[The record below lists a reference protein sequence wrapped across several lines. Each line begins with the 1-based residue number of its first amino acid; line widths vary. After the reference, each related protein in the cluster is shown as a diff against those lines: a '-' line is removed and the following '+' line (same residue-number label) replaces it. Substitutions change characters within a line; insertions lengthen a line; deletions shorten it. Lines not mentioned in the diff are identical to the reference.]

1 MSSSDG
7 DLTDTSPTGLF
18 NFAADKI
25 GSGWGID
32 KFFKTGI
39 GLTIVG
45 LFVGIQRVFDA
56 IITFVVTPLSRGA
69 EAVAA
74 LFVGIVEEPVGIL
87 ESGAETTAAEIAA
100 VWTGWLGPFAFPVAV
115 ASVLAGLYLLSIYL
129 EDRQTSDI
137 FPGSFTDI
145 DVPEFVPVIGDP
157 GVRETGED
165 EDRD

>member
-25 GSGWGID
+25 GTGWGID

-45 LFVGIQRVFDA
+45 LFVGFQRVVDA
-56 IITFVVTPLSRGA
+56 IITFIVTPLSEGG
-69 EAVAA
+69 EAVAN
-74 LFVGIVEEPVGIL
+74 LFSGLVDEPVTIL
-87 ESGAETTAAEIAA
+87 ETGAQTTADSIAEIW
-100 VWTGWLGPFAFPVAV
+100 VGWLGPLAFPVGV
-115 ASVLAGLYLLSIYL
+115 ASILAALYLVSIYL

-145 DVPEFVPVIGDP
+145 DVPEFVPIIGDP